1 LHLEQFALPILRY
14 HQLSPYPS
22 SLREGAFFSSAP
34 GQVGIEKKSEENFQ
48 GSEGSL
54 ANGGIETTNPPEAD

>member
-1 LHLEQFALPILRY
+1 
-14 HQLSPYPS
+14 LSHYLFR
-22 SLREGAFFSSAP
+22 LREKRLFQFSS

-48 GSEGSL
+48 KSEGSL